1 MHPLVSLVIR
11 IHTDGGVGHN
21 GLGTGGSHHDVAVG
35 RITVTVRDEIS
46 HMIEMALRVL
56 MDNLVVRYGS
66 MPYRIPVHHSDTAI
80 YPSLLVEIH
89 ESIYYGLV
97 KFRLHSEAGS
107 VPVARSA

>member
-1 MHPLVSLVIR
+1 
-11 IHTDGGVGHN
+11 
-21 GLGTGGSHHDVAVG
+21 
-35 RITVTVRDEIS
+35 
-46 HMIEMALRVL
+46 MALRVL
-56 MDNLVVRYGS
+56 MDNLVVRHGG

-107 VPVARSA
+107 VPVARSAELAKLLEDNSTVFLFPLPGVL